1 MLCDVLQIIHKL
13 VRMFS
18 PETISTS
25 SRVSEEGGVSDSP
38 GAVVLMNLLHD
49 SPFLHQ
55 LLATLHSGY
64 KILKEEEDIRGTL
77 TMLNNTIKLFDIEY
91 SG

>member
-18 PETISTS
+18 PETALTS
-25 SRVSEEGGVSDSP
+25 GRVSEDGGVSEVP
-38 GAVVLMNLLHD
+38 GAVILTNLLHD

-55 LLATLHSGY
+55 LLATLHCGY
-64 KILKEEEDIRGTL
+64 KILKEEEDVRGTL
-77 TMLNNTIKLFDIEY
+77 TVLTKYN
-91 SG
+91 